1 VVLLCSDGFWG
12 PLTQRQVVHGL
23 LGENVDRGIA
33 ALAHLAEARGGPQ
46 CDNVTAV
53 AMRWLDAAPAAAD
66 DSPSTVP
73 QADLAT
79 HVQDFTAT
87 DPDFLRMSD
96 EDIDKAI
103 AEIKAALRRN
113 ALG

>member
-1 VVLLCSDGFWG
+1 
-12 PLTQRQVVHGL
+12 
-23 LGENVDRGIA
+23 
-33 ALAHLAEARGGPQ
+33 
-46 CDNVTAV
+46 
-53 AMRWLDAAPAAAD
+53 MRWHEGADAAQ
-66 DSPSTVP
+66 DSPDTIPNAEPPTDV
-73 QADLAT
+73 
-79 HVQDFTAT
+79 HDFTAT